1 MEELLS
7 APSPTEVTMSD
18 LIPLQMEI
26 LCLLISGNPLSDY
39 DHAKALTSVPE
50 AVLPNPGVMTC

>member
-1 MEELLS
+1 
-7 APSPTEVTMSD
+7 MSD

-39 DHAKALTSVPE
+39 DHAKALTSFPE
-50 AVLPNPGVMTC
+50 AVLPSPGVMTC